1 MSLFKNE
8 KLDDIPAYIETGI
21 NLGLL
26 LNKKPET
33 LGKIIGVRTNSF
45 KYWRARKNPQEE
57 CYLFD
62 LENDPNEEKNISKD
76 NPKIISEMEEHLTKW
91 KNKTDKTNS
100 NKELSKDEIEK
111 ATRLYLTTIFFLKQ

>member
-1 MSLFKNE
+1 M
-8 KLDDIPAYIETGI
+8 DDNFRLIANPY
-21 NLGLL
+21 L

-100 NKELSKDEIEK
+100 NKELSEDEIEK
-111 ATRLYLTTIFFLKQ
+111 AKDILLKLGYI

>member
-1 MSLFKNE
+1 M
-8 KLDDIPAYIETGI
+8 
-21 NLGLL
+21 
-26 LNKKPET
+26 
-33 LGKIIGVRTNSF
+33 RTNSF

-100 NKELSKDEIEK
+100 NKELSEDEIEK
-111 ATRLYLTTIFFLKQ
+111 AKDILLKLGYI